1 MQQCP
6 ACGSGAPRQS
16 TPIPDEHYRFGAA
29 HIAIPEPGISLVECG
44 ACGLRY
50 KSRFPERS
58 FLGEL
63 FRSNASA
70 KWCSDYDSSRDVDLL
85 RRLWGRPAFDLLDI
99 GAAGG
104 ALLVAC
110 TTAGIV
116 GRRSALDVMRYP
128 GIERGL
134 RGEFIEGSLD
144 GSALR
149 WSGKRYDIVTLFDVL
164 EHLYEPRVAFERLR
178 ALVRRRG
185 LVFIETGDAESF
197 WPARFGIHQWWYTR
211 LIEHHV
217 FWCRDAL
224 ERIAGEHG
232 FEIVYWRQVR
242 HNSRRRLQLAKAFSD
257 ILKAGVYCLSPQHYA
272 AFARLLGGQGN
283 QPWFPFARDHL
294 RVALMKL

>member
-1 MQQCP
+1 ML
-6 ACGSGAPRQS
+6 RQ
-16 TPIPDEHYRFGAA
+16 
-29 HIAIPEPGISLVECG
+29 
-44 ACGLRY
+44 
-50 KSRFPERS
+50 
-58 FLGEL
+58 
-63 FRSNASA
+63 
-70 KWCSDYDSSRDVDLL
+70 
-85 RRLWGRPAFDLLDI
+85 LWGRPAFDLLDV

-110 TTAGIV
+110 AGAGIV

-134 RGEFIEGSLD
+134 CGEFVEGSLD

-185 LVFIETGDAESF
+185 LVFIETGDVESF
-197 WPARFGIHQWWYTR
+197 WPERFGIHHWWYTR

-232 FEIVYWRQVR
+232 FEIVYWRQGR
-242 HNSRRRLQLAKAFSD
+242 HKSRRRLRLAMALTD
-257 ILKAGVYCLSPQHYA
+257 ILKTGVYCLSPRHYA
-272 AFARLLGGQGN
+272 AFARLLGKEGN
-283 QPWFPFARDHL
+283 QPWFPFARDHV
-294 RVALMKL
+294 RIALMKL